1 MASSRTFRVNTLP
14 RLGRY
19 SIRLWLAV
27 LLCAN
32 LILLTYIG
40 NLLPLTVAMVVV
52 GTVCIYIML
61 VPVLWLEKGVVY
73 LVRRLEERRLKK
85 IGEWSQKRRLIRL
98 FVLSG
103 AYLMGIYVLSF
114 TLTQLLPSIQ
124 QEAYALLRL
133 LPKTI
138 HHITLDLQFKLDVFG
153 HQHPSLIPLMK
164 TLPFMSGYEQF
175 KPMTWELPPEWLDS
189 LNDWFRLG
197 IGESN
202 QFVNVSLTRLLW
214 MLLLFVYIFYALL
227 EGQFALQQG
236 YNRLPV
242 GWRSHVKAFVE
253 DLHQVMLAFVQGQV
267 FLGLLTGLYMFV
279 VYSLFGVDYA
289 LLFASLFAVAELLPI
304 IGTYIGFTPALLFM
318 AFTGDFTTL
327 LGVFTSSY
335 IWQSLKDNILQP
347 QLMGNKLGMHPVF
360 ILVSLV
366 ICGKLG
372 GVLGVL
378 LAIPV
383 AAMMIVTLRR
393 IKTFQFSTE
402 DEDDLQPIKITS
414 FPQS

>member
-393 IKTFQFSTE
+393 IKTFQFPTE
-402 DEDDLQPIKITS
+402 DEDDLHPIKVAS
-414 FPQS
+414 FPES

>member
-1 MASSRTFRVNTLP
+1 MSSRTFRVNTLP

-32 LILLTYIG
+32 LVLLSYIG
-40 NLLPLTVAMVVV
+40 TLLPLTVGMVVV

-61 VPVLWLEKGVVY
+61 VPVLWFEKGVFR
-73 LVRRLEERRLKK
+73 LLRKLEEQGIHKVRDWKH
-85 IGEWSQKRRLIRL
+85 KRRLIRL
-98 FVLSG
+98 IVLSG
-103 AYLMGIYVLSF
+103 AYLIGIYMLSF

-124 QEAYALLRL
+124 QEAYALFKL

-138 HHITLDLQFKLDVFG
+138 HHIALDLKFKLDVMG
-153 HQHPSLIPLMK
+153 HQHPSLIPIIK
-164 TLPFMSGYEQF
+164 TLPFMGDYGEF
-175 KPMTWELPPEWLDS
+175 KPLTWELPPEWLDS

-202 QFVNVSLTRLLW
+202 QFVNTSLTRLLW

-267 FLGLLTGLYMFV
+267 FLGLITGLYMFV

-304 IGTYIGFTPALLFM
+304 IGTYIGFTPALLFI

-327 LGVFTSSY
+327 IGVFTSSY

-372 GVLGVL
+372 GVLGIL

-402 DEDDLQPIKITS
+402 DEDDLQPIKVAS
-414 FPQS
+414 FPES

>member
-32 LILLTYIG
+32 LILLAYIG

-124 QEAYALLRL
+124 QEAYTLLRL

-175 KPMTWELPPEWLDS
+175 QPMTWELPPEWLDS

-393 IKTFQFSTE
+393 IKTFQFPTE
-402 DEDDLQPIKITS
+402 DEDDLQPIKIAS